1 MSLTFTFRKAVQ
13 YQIVV
18 DDEEIRTGNFT
29 SMNWLAARTVRRSEI
44 KTAFEKRSGMIVSR
58 YNRVGTF
65 FWGGIL
71 IPKNLAYYEY
81 LKRLVSSWKSASF
94 T

>member
-1 MSLTFTFRKAVQ
+1 
-13 YQIVV
+13 
-18 DDEEIRTGNFT
+18 
-29 SMNWLAARTVRRSEI
+29 
-44 KTAFEKRSGMIVSR
+44 MIVSR